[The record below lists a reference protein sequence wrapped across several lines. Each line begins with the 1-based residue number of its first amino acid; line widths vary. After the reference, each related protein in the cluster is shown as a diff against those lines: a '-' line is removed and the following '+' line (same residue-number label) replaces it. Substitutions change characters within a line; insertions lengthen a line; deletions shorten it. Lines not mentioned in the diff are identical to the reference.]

1 MTFNVNFYVSIDKI
15 YLQEREKW
23 IFSKIMLEFWFLFS
37 SWVLMVYNEDIYDI
51 NVILSLTLDDIYSL
65 ERQFNIF
72 NFYVSIL
79 VTMSYAL
86 CISSMAC

>member
-79 VTMSYAL
+79 VTMSYTL
-86 CISSMAC
+86 CISSMVC